1 MRKEI
6 LEQMDDAVTELELMD
21 EDETTAIK
29 FGDCF
34 FRVNHTFLF
43 ILIYILILICRL
55 VSHRLRSILTPESL

>member
-1 MRKEI
+1 
-6 LEQMDDAVTELELMD
+6 MDDAVTELELMD

-43 ILIYILILICRL
+43 IFIYIYLYLFILIFIGQCL
-55 VSHRLRSILTPESL
+55 IGSGVS